1 MGYKYLPALFSRV
14 KRNFPGLGAD
24 IYPTLANETDYLI
37 IIILFLGNAVHD
49 VVAAYS
55 RLWSCS
61 AETGPLVHQVRA
73 DQ

>member
-55 RLWSCS
+55 
-61 AETGPLVHQVRA
+61 
-73 DQ
+73 